1 MSQEITPAGYLFLR
15 LTRQEVRLSGTSREW
30 EAGGSETASDRLQ
43 KPGLSNYSISCTA
56 RP

>member
-30 EAGGSETASDRLQ
+30 EAGGSETASDRLP
-43 KPGLSNYSISCTA
+43 KPGLSNYSIS
-56 RP
+56 